1 MARDEPAIVAEL
13 GRPETPQE
21 TADRRAAAAAKRRG
35 NQTAFN
41 LVIATLASLGVVLLL
56 VLVVVRPDPGPA
68 EPIDVTSI
76 AADAE
81 QTAGLPLL
89 VPALPEGWS
98 ANAARFG
105 TVSEVPTWYVG
116 YVTPETE
123 FIAVN
128 QGIDAN
134 ATWLADTVDGLES
147 TGTTVLD
154 GTEWLLYDNRTDRDA
169 GNHAYAMS
177 TQVGE
182 STIVLHGTA
191 SDVEFQT
198 LAIAVMAEVGER

>member
-1 MARDEPAIVAEL
+1 MARNEPAIVAEL

-35 NQTAFN
+35 NQTTFN
-41 LVIATLASLGVVLLL
+41 LIIATVASLGVVLLL

-68 EPIDVTSI
+68 QPIDVASI
-76 AADAE
+76 AADA
-81 QTAGLPLL
+81 QPSAGVPLV
-89 VPALPEGWS
+89 VPALPDGWN

-105 TVSEVPTWYVG
+105 VVSEVPTWYVG
-116 YVTPETE
+116 YVTPDTQ

-128 QGIDAN
+128 QGIEAN
-134 ATWLADTVDGLES
+134 ATWLAETVNDLTS
-147 TGTTVLD
+147 TGTANVD
-154 GTEWLLYDNRTDRDA
+154 GTQWLLYENRAGRDA
-169 GNHAYAMS
+169 GNYGYAMS
-177 TQVGE
+177 AEIDG

-198 LAIAVMAEVGER
+198 MAIAVMAELGER